1 MANADAAMQET
12 ERIRA
17 ENEEQRIANEVDKEV
32 ADRLAAEE
40 AKKFVDI
47 PPPPADL
54 VFGSLAA
61 PEGHKEAY
69 CPPLREGRKI
79 KRKGEESAQV
89 AVAPVV
95 APVPVE
101 SIPENVRQSLA
112 LQGNP
117 VENMDHA
124 MR

>member
-1 MANADAAMQET
+1 MQET

-54 VFGSLAA
+54 IFGSLAA
-61 PEGHKEAY
+61 PEGFKEAY

-79 KRKGEESAQV
+79 KRKGEESSQM
-89 AVAPVV
+89 AVASAAPVASV
-95 APVPVE
+95 TPVPVE
-101 SIPENVRQSLA
+101 AIPENVRQSLA

-117 VENMDHA
+117 VENMDNA

>member
-1 MANADAAMQET
+1 MQET

-47 PPPPADL
+47 PLPPADL
-54 VFGSLAA
+54 PFGQLEA
-61 PEGHKEAY
+61 PEGYKSAY

-79 KRKGEESAQV
+79 KRKGDQEGAPDSASGQ
-89 AVAPVV
+89 AV
-95 APVPVE
+95 
-101 SIPENVRQSLA
+101 
-112 LQGNP
+112 
-117 VENMDHA
+117 
-124 MR
+124 